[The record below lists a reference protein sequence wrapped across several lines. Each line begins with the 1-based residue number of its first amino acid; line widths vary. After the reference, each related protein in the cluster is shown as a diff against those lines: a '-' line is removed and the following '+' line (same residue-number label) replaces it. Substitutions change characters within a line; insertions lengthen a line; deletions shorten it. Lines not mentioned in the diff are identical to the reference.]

1 MAVLGSL
8 RDPSAGLARHHARE
22 IHPHVEILGAGLW
35 AEGFEGFRR
44 LGSKA
49 LGLEFWALE
58 VVGVLGSWGGVRG
71 VHVGPGGRLDAPGL
85 RECLGLLSDGDAD
98 KKHT

>member
-35 AEGFEGFRR
+35 VLRGFGARAQR
-44 LGSKA
+44 LWAWSSG
-49 LGLEFWALE
+49 LWRLLEFWAR
-58 VVGVLGSWGGVRG
+58 GGVRG

-98 KKHT
+98 KKQT